1 MAKCLRCGAGPE
13 WLEGTPPPPEPLP
26 ADAPTVLHAAEDY
39 LAELAADRVPRR
51 ELPNALQW
59 GLIQTLATALREKLK

>member
-1 MAKCLRCGAGPE
+1 
-13 WLEGTPPPPEPLP
+13 LP